1 MLWLTACSGNPCGTQ
16 SLERFN
22 PPRCP
27 VASPV
32 ADRMRMEYNT
42 GQSVV
47 LLQDYGPFSAG
58 DIATATGNTQLKPRH
73 GFIHVGLWELP
84 SVTAWL
90 PCGKHR
96 CKLFRQVV
104 TQISQAIGVVDVPWR
119 VFGKR
124 RPGKSKQRRIR
135 IMMRIWRE
143 FAALRP
149 EDCLS
154 Q

>member
-1 MLWLTACSGNPCGTQ
+1 
-16 SLERFN
+16 
-22 PPRCP
+22 
-27 VASPV
+27 
-32 ADRMRMEYNT
+32 MRMEYNT

-58 DIATATGNTQLKPRH
+58 DVATVTGNTQLKPRH

-96 CKLFRQVV
+96 CKLFRQAVD
-104 TQISQAIGVVDVPWR
+104 ADFAGHCVVDVPWR

-124 RPGKSKQRRIR
+124 RPGKSKQRRR
-135 IMMRIWRE
+135 KIMMRIWRE

-149 EDCLS
+149 EDCLFQS
-154 Q
+154 VVNYKGVVFVICRTVVR